1 MRQLGHWARNRSA
14 VIAGLVC
21 QGLAA
26 SGRRPRLLGKAE
38 PLEVGKGSPGTGW
51 HRSSRQGRSPP
62 WPWGLDGGQPVCVTL
77 PPACRGEKKKKPRDR
92 RIQKICNATR
102 AFAFTNVLL
111 VGFGVTCLIPNLPLQ
126 VREGDVGGGGQLG
139 LRGIFGEKA
148 GWLGP
153 VLGDPFRRHVGGP
166 GSTQE
171 LGGRRA
177 GAGGP
182 AGAPGS
188 EGGLPA
194 LPRRSFPSS
203 CTPSSEASFTR
214 PSGVSMLLCKSST
227 PSSAA
232 HRKVGHPV
240 SGSRLPPPCVPCRLA
255 LPPDIGRH
263 LWVLLQSGCARPRLP
278 AQLPDG
284 GRGQLRPG
292 CLPWGGKQFPHAR
305 LALRPEPSAPQGRQ
319 LKEAQGPPQPSQ
331 GPPASCPGELSPGPD
346 PGLAFSPLP
355 PPAFPGFLAWLAG
368 HSLSLTQTQGH
379 RHRHTQGH
387 RHTHKRTET
396 CTETNTHT
404 HTQTQAHRQALDPVA
419 AEAGAL

>member
-1 MRQLGHWARNRSA
+1 MEGGSWAC
-14 VIAGLVC
+14 GVC
-21 QGLAA
+21 
-26 SGRRPRLLGKAE
+26 LGK
-38 PLEVGKGSPGTGW
+38 G
-51 HRSSRQGRSPP
+51 
-62 WPWGLDGGQPVCVTL
+62 
-77 PPACRGEKKKKPRDR
+77 
-92 RIQKICNATR
+92 
-102 AFAFTNVLL
+102 
-111 VGFGVTCLIPNLPLQ
+111 
-126 VREGDVGGGGQLG
+126 
-139 LRGIFGEKA
+139 
-148 GWLGP
+148 LGP
-153 VLGDPFRRHVGGP
+153 VLGDPLRRRVGGP

-188 EGGLPA
+188 EEGLPA

-240 SGSRLPPPCVPCRLA
+240 SGSCLPPPCLHCRLA

-263 LWVLLQSGCARPRLP
+263 LWVLLPSGCARPRLP
-278 AQLPDG
+278 PQLPDG

-292 CLPWGGKQFPHAR
+292 CLPWGGKQ
-305 LALRPEPSAPQGRQ
+305 PSAPQGRQ
-319 LKEAQGPPQPSQ
+319 LKEAQGCPP
-331 GPPASCPGELSPGPD
+331 GPACPGELSLGPD

-355 PPAFPGFLAWLAG
+355 PPLAFPGFLAWLAG
-368 HSLSLTQTQGH
+368 HSLALTHTETQAHTGTQPHTQTH
-379 RHRHTQGH
+379 R
-387 RHTHKRTET
+387 ET
-396 CTETNTHT
+396 RTETNTHT
-404 HTQTQAHRQALDPVA
+404 PRRTHAHRQALDPVA